1 MNPIIETLKKIRE
14 IKGYSQI
21 ELADKMKRTQSA
33 YARIELGK
41 TKIDFETLEVF
52 ANAVQMSVVDVIT
65 YPEKWAPIEGRE
77 EREETKVTLHI
88 ELKREKKDQV
98 LKLAF
103 GENILEI
110 LNK

>member
-1 MNPIIETLKKIRE
+1 MAPLNETFKKIRE
-14 IKGYSQI
+14 IKGISQI
-21 ELADKMKRTQSA
+21 ELAERMKKTQSA

-41 TKIDFETLEVF
+41 TKIDFETLERF
-52 ANAVQMSVVDVIT
+52 ANTFQMSIIDVIT
-65 YPEKWAPIEGRE
+65 YPEKWGPLEGRE
-77 EREETKVTLHI
+77 EKEEPKVTLQI
-88 ELKREKKDQV
+88 ELNKAKKDQV